1 MRKNKVV
8 LALPN
13 APNNNQLQ
21 QAKHM
26 KLYIFDFDGTLGDS
40 RDLIVRTMMDTLEE
54 KGLAKPTV
62 EACVATI
69 GLPLAE
75 CFEVAAHVTKEQ
87 SELCAT
93 RYKEIFRR
101 NNVPGAV
108 KPFANVIE
116 TLNTLHQQGKVLA
129 VASSRQHE
137 SLDKLISDF
146 GITHL
151 FSAIIGADD
160 VENAKPAPESVNKIL
175 AALPFSPNDTIMIGD
190 APYDILMGKNAGVAT
205 CGVTYGNGK
214 PTDMQN
220 TNPDFLIDDFAQ
232 LLDIT

>member
-1 MRKNKVV
+1 
-8 LALPN
+8 
-13 APNNNQLQ
+13 
-21 QAKHM
+21 M
-26 KLYIFDFDGTLGDS
+26 KLYIFDFDGTIGDS
-40 RDLIVRTMMDTLEE
+40 RDLIVRTMMDTFDEM
-54 KGLAKPTV
+54 GIAKPTV

-75 CFEVAAHVTKEQ
+75 CFEVSAHVTKAQ
-87 SELCAT
+87 SELCAK

-108 KPFANVIE
+108 RPFANVIK
-116 TLNTLHQQGKVLA
+116 TLNTLHQQGKTLA

-151 FSAIIGADD
+151 FSIIIGADD
-160 VENAKPAPESVNKIL
+160 VTNAKPDPESINKIL
-175 AALPFSPNDTIMIGD
+175 ATLPFSPNETIMIGD

-214 PTDMQN
+214 RIEMQN
-220 TNPDFLIDDFAQ
+220 TKPDFLIDDFAE
-232 LLDIT
+232 LTDITQSNT

>member
-1 MRKNKVV
+1 
-8 LALPN
+8 
-13 APNNNQLQ
+13 
-21 QAKHM
+21 M
-26 KLYIFDFDGTLGDS
+26 KLYIFDFDGTIGDS
-40 RDLIVRTMMDTLEE
+40 RDLIVRTMMDTFEE
-54 KGLAKPTV
+54 MGIAKPTV

-75 CFEVAAHVTKEQ
+75 CFEVSAHVTKAQ
-87 SELCAT
+87 SELCAK

-108 KPFANVIE
+108 RPFANVIK
-116 TLNTLHQQGKVLA
+116 TLNTLHQQGKTLA

-151 FSAIIGADD
+151 FSIIIGADD
-160 VENAKPAPESVNKIL
+160 VTNAKPDPESINKIL
-175 AALPFSPNDTIMIGD
+175 ATLPFSPNETIMIGD

-214 PTDMQN
+214 RIEMQN
-220 TNPDFLIDDFAQ
+220 TKPDFLIDDFAE
-232 LLDIT
+232 LTDITQSNT